1 MSWNTSVSVAVSMA
15 ENAQQAI
22 QSTLSELSA
31 LDGITTSIAAT
42 AKTSD
47 DATISDTLYSSEVTV
62 ESNSV
67 EVTATG
73 IFNVD
78 NLDTTNLDA
87 TQRCSTV

>member
-1 MSWNTSVSVAVSMA
+1 MA

-22 QSTLSELSA
+22 QSTLSKPSA
-31 LDGITTSIAAT
+31 LDDITTSIAAT
-42 AKTSD
+42 AQTSD
-47 DATISDTLYSSEVTV
+47 DATISDALSSSEVTV
-62 ESNSV
+62 ECNSV

>member
-1 MSWNTSVSVAVSMA
+1 MDGSSVSVAVSMA

-31 LDGITTSIAAT
+31 LDDITTSIAAT